1 MDHIKL
7 VMMSGYWTAWIDQ
20 LSAVSPRVEAIAAHT
35 QEDLMR
41 EIVDAEVVY
50 GRLPKEPFLKAEK
63 LRWVQSIGVGFETML
78 YPEMV
83 ESDVIITNTAGAFDA
98 AMAEHALA
106 LIFGYTRGIAF
117 SERNREARQW
127 DRNACDVRLLNMQT
141 ACILGLGT
149 IGRSIARALASFGMR
164 IIGVDAQVDEAPE
177 GIDRLV
183 GPDGM
188 LDALAEADVAVVA
201 LPVTE
206 KTTGLVNAA
215 CFERMKKTALL
226 VNIARGPI
234 VNESDLVAALQKG
247 DIAGAALDVFEQE
260 PLPESSPLWD
270 LPNVV
275 MTPHIASK
283 SEEGDDNLQRIFA
296 ENLRRYVAG
305 EPLLNLVDK
314 RLGYVVQNPG

>member
-1 MDHIKL
+1 
-7 VMMSGYWTAWIDQ
+7 
-20 LSAVSPRVEAIAAHT
+20 
-35 QEDLMR
+35 MR

-50 GRLPKEPFLKAEK
+50 GRLPKEPFQKAEK

-83 ESDVIITNTAGAFDA
+83 ESDVTITNTSGAFDA

-106 LIFGYTRGIAF
+106 LIFGYTRAIAF
-117 SERNREARQW
+117 SERNRKARQW
-127 DRNACDVRLLNMQT
+127 DRDACDVRLLHLQT
-141 ACILGLGT
+141 ACVLGLGT

-164 IIGVDAQVDEAPE
+164 VIGVDAQVSEPPE
-177 GIDRLV
+177 GVERLV

-188 LDALAEADVAVVA
+188 LDALAEADVVVVA

-206 KTTGLVNAA
+206 RTTGMVNAT
-215 CFERMKKTALL
+215 CFERMKQTALL

-234 VNESDLVAALQKG
+234 VNETDLIAALESG
-247 DIAGAALDVFEQE
+247 DIAGAALDVFEVE

-270 LPNVV
+270 MPNVV
-275 MTPHIASK
+275 ITPHISSK
-283 SEEGDDNLQRIFA
+283 SEEGDENLQRIFA

-314 RLGYVVQNPG
+314 RLGYVVQ